1 MKRNKKVVIGIIV
14 VLVLIG
20 VITLSYAFLSVGG
33 KQELGNTFQS
43 GCLNIRIDSESNAI
57 SLNNA
62 KPVTDVEG
70 LSTEGYT
77 FTVKNTCS
85 TSADFIIN
93 IENIDRQ
100 ENSLNSDYLKVAI
113 NGEEFDNIVSILS
126 SNITATPS
134 VSNAYEA
141 YTIYTGSI
149 EGNTTR
155 TFKIR
160 EWLDY
165 DATKEQAASK
175 VIKNKINVIA
185 KSDVEVINKP
195 TIKQNLKLTK
205 MLGNITGTV
214 GNAKYCVT
222 ESSVCTPN
230 KEVTIE
236 NNKTSIEL
244 EIKDEKQV
252 VCISLDNG
260 TVMCSEPRVSGYC
273 PEGGTSCKSIMA
285 NIDTID
291 TRTDFSTTI
300 TEETNKKIYQAED
313 DDGVTYYYAG
323 ATQDNYVKFAGKY
336 WRIIRINGDGT
347 IRMIYDGDTA
357 RANGS
362 SLTVEKYAFNS
373 HNDDNMYVGFKYTSG
388 QVHGI
393 GTESPILKKSNTWY
407 EDNLASYSD
416 KIDPNAGFCN
426 DREPST
432 NDIES
437 NGLGGAGTTQTYY
450 GAYLRFYNG
459 GSWGTT
465 QTPTFKCKNSGDLF
479 TKTTATKGNKSLTNP
494 IGLVTADEVVYAGG
508 LGEKENSNY
517 YLYSGQT
524 YWTMSPRSFGLS
536 HSYVFLVE
544 SDGSFGARNVDF
556 PYGVRPVIN
565 LRADLELTGTG
576 TMNDPYQ
583 VSDLDKAGKTILSH
597 NEIKEEIPDF
607 SKTTCSEGCDDN
619 NSGLYKASDDDGISY
634 YFRGSVENNYV
645 KFANKFWRIIR
656 INGDGSIRMIYD
668 GTSIHNNGAST
679 SDSIA
684 VASQTFNANFD
695 NNMYV
700 GFKYTSGQVHGTGT
714 KSNAL
719 TQLETWYNN
728 NLASYASKLD
738 TNAGFCGDRTPS
750 TSETAIN
757 NSGGT
762 GTTTTYYG
770 AYIRVYMNRVPRLNC
785 LIEDLYT
792 LSGASKGN
800 KTLANPIGLI
810 TADEVSMA
818 GGVYNKANKS
828 YYLYNGQVYW
838 TLSPSNALNARV
850 FVVNSTGYLG
860 WDRVD
865 YTNGVRPVI
874 NLKADTIFTGT
885 GTMSDPYVVV

>member
-1 MKRNKKVVIGIIV
+1 MKKSIIAVGIVTLLIGIS
-14 VLVLIG
+14 LTFKKEEKELINITNNENNTLAFFIEEEGNYKG
-20 VITLSYAFLSVGG
+20 VETLPTS
-33 KQELGNTFQS
+33 
-43 GCLNIRIDSESNAI
+43 
-57 SLNNA
+57 
-62 KPVTDVEG
+62 
-70 LSTEGYT
+70 GYT
-77 FTVKNTCS
+77 LNEEKSFCS
-85 TSADFIIN
+85 NGAQPTWSDNSLEIL
-93 IENIDRQ
+93 
-100 ENSLNSDYLKVAI
+100 SLNSSNTNCYLY
-113 NGEEFDNIVSILS
+113 FDELCG
-126 SNITATPS
+126 
-134 VSNAYEA
+134 NAC
-141 YTIYTGSI
+141 
-149 EGNTTR
+149 
-155 TFKIR
+155 KI
-160 EWLDY
+160 
-165 DATKEQAASK
+165 
-175 VIKNKINVIA
+175 I
-185 KSDVEVINKP
+185 
-195 TIKQNLKLTK
+195 
-205 MLGNITGTV
+205 LGNITVNEGT
-214 GNAKYCVT
+214 
-222 ESSVCTPN
+222 PDF
-230 KEVTIE
+230 
-236 NNKTSIEL
+236 
-244 EIKDEKQV
+244 IKIATTDEGVYKAQ
-252 VCISLDNG
+252 
-260 TVMCSEPRVSGYC
+260 
-273 PEGGTSCKSIMA
+273 
-285 NIDTID
+285 
-291 TRTDFSTTI
+291 
-300 TEETNKKIYQAED
+300 D
-313 DDGVTYYYAG
+313 DDGDTYYWRG
-323 ATQDNYVKFAGKY
+323 AVTNNYVKFADKY

-437 NGLGGAGTTQTYY
+437 NGLGGAGTTKTYY

-465 QTPTFKCKNSGDLF
+465 QTPTFKCKNSSDLF
-479 TKTTATKGNKSLTNP
+479 TKSGSSKGNKTLTNP

-738 TNAGFCGDRTPS
+738 TNAGFCGDRRRNIKEGAAPNGT
-750 TSETAIN
+750 
-757 NSGGT
+757 GGT
-762 GTTTTYYG
+762 GTTDTHYAAKYRLFSNKMPELSCETIDFYT
-770 AYIRVYMNRVPRLNC
+770 MN
-785 LIEDLYT
+785 I
-792 LSGASKGN
+792 SAKGN
-800 KTLANPIGLI
+800 KSLSYPIGLI

-818 GGVYNKANKS
+818 GGVYGNGTANSS
-828 YYLYNGQVYW
+828 YYLYNGKAYW
-838 TLSPSNALNARV
+838 TLSPGTYGYASV
-850 FVVNSTGYLG
+850 FAVNSTGALG
-860 WDRVD
+860 CFSVGSGND
-865 YTNGVRPVI
+865 VRPVI
-874 NLKADTIFTGT
+874 NLKADVTLTGK
-885 GTMSDPYVVV
+885 GTASDPYVVV